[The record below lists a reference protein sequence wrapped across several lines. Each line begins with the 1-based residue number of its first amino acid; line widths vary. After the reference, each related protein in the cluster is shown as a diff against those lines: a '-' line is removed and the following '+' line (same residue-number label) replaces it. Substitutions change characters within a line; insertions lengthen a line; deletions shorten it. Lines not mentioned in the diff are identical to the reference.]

1 MLFGKKGY
9 LNKNETKAL
18 TAVSRITDQEKLLTA
33 LGEIS
38 SETVREAAVRQL
50 DDSHLA
56 RYIKGLRKDS
66 TMRSNAVKLLKNQ
79 EELLKIISDDDYGIY
94 EKAAAV
100 ENLDATHADAE
111 TLKKVALNA
120 EGGGFG
126 VHAEHGLAAVKKLED
141 QETLLEIATGAK
153 DGLVSLNA
161 AKKLKDRDKIFAFLM
176 ETDDSYDFRT
186 ILKGIELTEEDKQ
199 KLADGAKLRND
210 SVMQELFTE
219 EQLYEKCVREKDPEL
234 AKTLWK
240 NIWDKEKLETLKG
253 ILGDTK
259 EAEPVSMRLKTIWHM
274 ENLKQKG
281 FPAEINERTVKY
293 NEILDKEL
301 SLLGTV
307 KHTVE
312 GQGQR
317 IGFDDVYEKAGD
329 DLSSA
334 VASRTRLVLTY
345 FLGGPLLGGL
355 MILGPDHWLSENA
368 KDAVW
373 MVIASLQLSDIE
385 NVMNRVTPD
394 ISEEDARTL
403 IRDIL
408 RTWWNTI
415 A

>member
-1 MLFGKKGY
+1 
-9 LNKNETKAL
+9 
-18 TAVSRITDQEKLLTA
+18 
-33 LGEIS
+33 
-38 SETVREAAVRQL
+38 
-50 DDSHLA
+50 
-56 RYIKGLRKDS
+56 
-66 TMRSNAVKLLKNQ
+66 MRCDAIRLLKNQ
-79 EELLKIISDDDYGIY
+79 EELLKIIPDDDYGIY
-94 EKAAAV
+94 EKAAAI
-100 ENLDATHADAE
+100 ENLDTAHADTE
-111 TLKKVALNA
+111 NLKTIALNA

-141 QETLLEIATGAK
+141 QEALLEIATGAK

-176 ETDDSYDFRT
+176 ETDDDYDFRT
-186 ILKGIELTEEDKQ
+186 ILKGIELTAEEKQ
-199 KLADGAKLRND
+199 KLANEAKLRND
-210 SVMQELFTE
+210 DVMQELFTE
-219 EQLYEKCVREKDPEL
+219 EQLYEKCVQKRDPEL

-240 NIWDKEKLETLKG
+240 NCWDKEKLETLKE
-253 ILGDTK
+253 ILGDAP
-259 EAEPVSMRLKTIWHM
+259 EAEPVSMRLKTIRHM

-293 NEILDKEL
+293 NATLEKEL

-312 GQGQR
+312 QQGQR

-334 VASRTRLVLTY
+334 VAGKTRLVLTY

-368 KDAVW
+368 KDAIW
-373 MVIASLQLSDIE
+373 MVIASLQLSDTE

-394 ISEEDARTL
+394 ISEEEAATL

-408 RTWWNTI
+408 RTWWNTV

>member
-1 MLFGKKGY
+1 MLFGKKY
-9 LNKNETKAL
+9 LDKNETKAL
-18 TAVSRITDQEKLLTA
+18 AAVSKITDQEKLLSI

-38 SETVREAAVRQL
+38 NNTVREAAVKQL
-50 DDSHLA
+50 DDSHLT

-66 TMRSNAVKLLKNQ
+66 TMRCDAIRLLKNQ
-79 EELLKIISDDDYGIY
+79 EELLKIIPDDDYGIY
-94 EKAAAV
+94 EKAAAI
-100 ENLDATHADAE
+100 ENLDTAHADTE
-111 TLKKVALNA
+111 NLKTIALNA

-141 QETLLEIATGAK
+141 QEALLEIATGAK

-176 ETDDSYDFRT
+176 ETDDDYDFRT
-186 ILKGIELTEEDKQ
+186 ILKGIELTAEEKQ
-199 KLADGAKLRND
+199 KLANEAKLRND
-210 SVMQELFTE
+210 DVMQELFTE
-219 EQLYEKCVREKDPEL
+219 EQLYEKCVQKRDPEL

-240 NIWDKEKLETLKG
+240 NCWDKEKLETLKE
-253 ILGDTK
+253 ILGDAP
-259 EAEPVSMRLKTIWHM
+259 EAEPVSMRLKTIRHM

-293 NEILDKEL
+293 NATLEKEL

-312 GQGQR
+312 QQGQR

-334 VASRTRLVLTY
+334 VAGKTRLVLTY

-368 KDAVW
+368 KDAIW
-373 MVIASLQLSDIE
+373 MVIASLQLSDTE

-394 ISEEDARTL
+394 ISEEEAATL

-408 RTWWNTI
+408 RTWWNTV